1 MLGYTE
7 AVARRCS
14 VKMVFLNFF
23 AEFTGKPLRR
33 SLFFIKIA
41 GLRAAKKG
49 LRHSCFPLN
58 FAKYL
63 KNF

>member
-1 MLGYTE
+1 MLSYTE

-33 SLFFIKIA
+33 SLFFIKIT
-41 GLRAAKKG
+41 GLRAAKKR
-49 LRHSCFPLN
+49 LRRSCFPLN
-58 FAKYL
+58 FAKFL
-63 KNF
+63 IFF